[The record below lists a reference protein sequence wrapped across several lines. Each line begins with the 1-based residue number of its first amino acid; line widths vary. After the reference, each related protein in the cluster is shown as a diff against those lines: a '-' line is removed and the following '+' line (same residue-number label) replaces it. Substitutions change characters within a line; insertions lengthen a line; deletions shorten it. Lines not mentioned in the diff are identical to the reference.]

1 MRKHARPQCVLGLF
15 PIEEGNEMKPLVVI
29 CAGSLLLL
37 ALAACK
43 KEESLTQKGDIN
55 LAGCEVPA
63 GLTPAEAEAQECA
76 PNVVEPAATEEPAIT
91 AEPVVAVP
99 DNAVINEELARQ
111 AFLFGNAQENVD
123 ARHIEEGDI
132 NGDGVSDKAVLFMLD
147 ATNGSMSYS
156 THLAAFVR
164 EGGGLRHVDSRLV
177 AGYGEAV
184 EELGVQD
191 GMLMMKILVQGPD
204 DATCCPTMEKKV
216 SYLLHNEKWIET
228 RLDTE

>member
-1 MRKHARPQCVLGLF
+1 
-15 PIEEGNEMKPLVVI
+15 MKPMVI
-29 CAGSLLLL
+29 IGAGTLLLL

-43 KEESLTQKGDIN
+43 KEEPLTQKGDIN

-63 GLTPAEAEAQECA
+63 GLTPAQAETQKCA
-76 PNVVEPAATEEPAIT
+76 PDVVEPAATEELSIT
-91 AEPVVAVP
+91 AEPAVTDEPVAAVT

-111 AFLFGNAQENVD
+111 AFLFGDAQENVD
-123 ARHIEEGDI
+123 ARHIEEGDL

-177 AGYGEAV
+177 AEYREAV
-184 EELGVQD
+184 EEIGVQD
-191 GMLMMKILVQGPD
+191 GMLMMRILVQGPD
-204 DATCCPTMEKKV
+204 DPTCCPSVEKKV
-216 SYLLHNEKWIET
+216 SYLLHNGKWIET
-228 RLDTE
+228 KPAIAANLLH

>member
-1 MRKHARPQCVLGLF
+1 MREHARPQCVLGLF

-76 PNVVEPAATEEPAIT
+76 PNVVEPAATAEPAIT
-91 AEPVVAVP
+91 ADPVVAVP

-123 ARHIEEGDI
+123 ARHTEEGDI

-204 DATCCPTMEKKV
+204 DPTCCPSVEKNV

-228 RLDTE
+228 RTGAT

>member
-1 MRKHARPQCVLGLF
+1 
-15 PIEEGNEMKPLVVI
+15 MKPMVMMY
-29 CAGSLLLL
+29 AGSLLFL

-43 KEESLTQKGDIN
+43 KEEPLTQKGDIN

-63 GLTPAEAEAQECA
+63 GLTPAQAEAQECA
-76 PNVVEPAATEEPAIT
+76 PDIVQPAATEEPAIT
-91 AEPVVAVP
+91 AEPAVAVEP
-99 DNAVINEELARQ
+99 VAAVTDNAVINEELARQ
-111 AFLFGNAQENVD
+111 AFLFGDAQENVD
-123 ARHIEEGDI
+123 ARHTEEGDI
-132 NGDGVSDKAVLFMLD
+132 NGDGVSDKVVLFMLD

-164 EGGGLRHVDSRLV
+164 EDGGLRHVDSRLV

-204 DATCCPTMEKKV
+204 DPTCCPSVEKNV
-216 SYLLHNEKWIET
+216 SYLLHNGKWIET
-228 RLDTE
+228 KPAIAVN